1 MTEPIRIL
9 TVDDHPL
16 LRDGIAFAVQAE
28 GDMAIVAEAATA
40 DEAVEMFRLH
50 RPDVTLMDLQLPGGK
65 NGIDAL
71 QAIRHEFPEARVIVI
86 TTYSGDVLAAR
97 ALRAGAAGYL
107 LKGALRKELIVA
119 IRQVHE
125 GQKRIPYEVA
135 AGIAQHVASEMLTVR
150 EIEILRSVAAGHS
163 NKSIGLVLG
172 ISEETVKGH
181 MRNILGKLEA
191 NDRAHAVTIAL
202 KRGFLDG

>member
-1 MTEPIRIL
+1 
-9 TVDDHPL
+9 
-16 LRDGIAFAVQAE
+16 
-28 GDMAIVAEAATA
+28 
-40 DEAVEMFRLH
+40 
-50 RPDVTLMDLQLPGGK
+50 
-65 NGIDAL
+65 
-71 QAIRHEFPEARVIVI
+71 
-86 TTYSGDVLAAR
+86 
-97 ALRAGAAGYL
+97 
-107 LKGALRKELIVA
+107 
-119 IRQVHE
+119 
-125 GQKRIPYEVA
+125 
-135 AGIAQHVASEMLTVR
+135 MLTVR